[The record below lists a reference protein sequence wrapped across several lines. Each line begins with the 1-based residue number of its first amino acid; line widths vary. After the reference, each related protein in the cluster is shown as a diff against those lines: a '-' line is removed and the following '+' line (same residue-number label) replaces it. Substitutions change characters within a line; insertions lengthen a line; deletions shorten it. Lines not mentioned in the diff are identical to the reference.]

1 MTLSTH
7 TIIAPFA
14 VVVKGRSPYACH
26 VMIDID
32 HLRLLKA
39 VAHAAHAYRE
49 AMRHYIRE
57 QTGLLDEGMPIEG
70 LTDRIAG
77 GFAELAEA
85 EDALDDALVVL
96 EWYASTAHSE

>member
-1 MTLSTH
+1 
-7 TIIAPFA
+7 
-14 VVVKGRSPYACH
+14 
-26 VMIDID
+26 MIDID

-39 VAHAAHAYRE
+39 VAHAVHAYRE

-85 EDALDDALVVL
+85 EDALTRRCACCPGVVCVHR
-96 EWYASTAHSE
+96 T